1 MFYTEYQMKQAW
13 AIAALA
19 ILISLPGLHAAEKQY
34 GIARIVSVDKKA
46 RERVLY
52 YLVNTPVT
60 HDDPYYELTL
70 QQNSWLY
77 RTEYTPR
84 HAADSLAEE
93 WKPGAEVQMKI
104 ADKHH
109 MLVKSPGGLELQ
121 LIVVKRVPA
130 TPGMDAPDPAPVKK

>member
-1 MFYTEYQMKQAW
+1 MRYPTRT
-13 AIAALA
+13 IRGAA
-19 ILISLPGLHAAEKQY
+19 SFRSSTHLPAN
-34 GIARIVSVDKKA
+34 SP
-46 RERVLY
+46 
-52 YLVNTPVT
+52 PVT